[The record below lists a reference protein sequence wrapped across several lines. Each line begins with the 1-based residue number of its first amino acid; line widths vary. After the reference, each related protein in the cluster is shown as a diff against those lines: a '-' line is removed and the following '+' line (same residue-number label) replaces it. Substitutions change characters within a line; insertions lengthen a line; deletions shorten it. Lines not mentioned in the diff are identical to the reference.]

1 MPQKWITKKGNDG
14 KNRHIPINE
23 GNRMREREVK
33 VPKFDKFNNVD
44 IQEHNWG
51 MKYLG
56 NGHWEL
62 RLGNLSD
69 AGWYWTGNENDM
81 LGFLIRIGIAKV
93 PSKEFLEEMK
103 RYGISFD
110 DLKNILLKDLKH
122 NDGLYELSGVNR
134 IWKFGDIDDILDDE
148 IDSDLDGLEEFEG
161 LSDDQKEELREK
173 AFEYAEIN
181 IDDFEKEYEDDY
193 KNLMKKAIENTH
205 LFNEFFNDISSYSES
220 IIENF
225 NEYISEQ
232 AYEALDK
239 ALNELK
245 KEE

>member
-1 MPQKWITKKGNDG
+1 MPQRWITKKGRDG
-14 KNRHIPINE
+14 ENRHIPINE
-23 GNRMREREVK
+23 GNRIREREVK
-33 VPKFDKFNNVD
+33 IPKFDKFNNVD

-51 MKYLG
+51 MEYLG

-81 LGFLIRIGIAKV
+81 LGFLLRIRNSRV
-93 PSKEFLEEMK
+93 SKEFLEEMK

-122 NDGLYELSGVNR
+122 NDGLYEISGDNQL
-134 IWKFGDIDDILDDE
+134 WKTENKYDYLDDE

-161 LSDDQKEELREK
+161 LSDEQKEELREK

-181 IDDFEKEYEDDY
+181 FDDFEKEYGDDY

-205 LFNEFFNDISSYSES
+205 SFNEFFNDISSYSES

-245 KEE
+245 KGE